1 MGSTEKLDQIPLK
14 KLALKIHLRNYK
26 KKVSTLLYIWG
37 CFNFAWKK
45 ALRTYRTELKT
56 HFYSNTIFFSSHRA
70 FQEDINIIWVHR
82 INNIDMNID
91 IVISLT

>member
-1 MGSTEKLDQIPLK
+1 MYMGI
-14 KLALKIHLRNYK
+14 Y
-26 KKVSTLLYIWG
+26 
-37 CFNFAWKK
+37 FNFAWKK
-45 ALRTYRTELKT
+45 ALRTYGTETKT
-56 HFYSNTIFFSSHRA
+56 HFYSDKIFCSSHRA